1 MMGVRT
7 LDAATVQVIEN
18 NILELKK
25 QKELSNPDKPFMH
38 QCPFLVNK
46 RCSLYNFRGI
56 ICRSHGLA
64 FFSKEGKLLVP
75 ACVDL
80 GLNYSSVY
88 DFETQTISDEKYKQ
102 SGIKQE
108 PLAHNVGIH
117 YLTNNDYLQSIGLIK
132 GGSLENAVV
141 LDGDK
146 ILNPGGFRISN
157 ECVNHKVIDAIGDMY
172 TAGCQILG
180 SLKASKSGHYHNNEV
195 LKKLFSSPTNYEII

>member
-1 MMGVRT
+1 MVNIDDIRKYELYLQFLEKKLKSFFEEQAPYIYCKEGCSYCCEKGEYPFSEIEFAYLMMGVRA
-7 LDAATVQVIEN
+7 LDAEIVRVIEN
-18 NILELKK
+18 NIIELKK

-64 FFSKEGKLLVP
+64 FFSRKGKLMVP

-88 DFETQTISDEKYKQ
+88 DFDTGTISNEKYQK

-108 PLAHNVGIH
+108 PLAHNVGVH
-117 YLTNNDYLQSIGLIK
+117 YLTNNDFLKSIGLDFGEIK
-132 GGSLENAVV
+132 PMLYWFG
-141 LDGDK
+141 
-146 ILNPGGFRISN
+146 
-157 ECVNHKVIDAIGDMY
+157 
-172 TAGCQILG
+172 
-180 SLKASKSGHYHNNEV
+180 
-195 LKKLFSSPTNYEII
+195 

>member
-1 MMGVRT
+1 MVNIDDIRKYELYLQFLEKKLKSFFEEQAPYIYCKEGCSYCCEKGEYPFSEIEFAYLMMGVRT

-25 QKELSNPDKPFMH
+25 QKESANPDKPFMH

-64 FFSKEGKLLVP
+64 FFSRKGKLMVP

-88 DFETQTISDEKYKQ
+88 DFDNGTISNEKYQK

-108 PLAHNVGIH
+108 PLAHNVGVH
-117 YLTNNDYLQSIGLIK
+117 YLTNNDFLKSIGLDFGEIK
-132 GGSLENAVV
+132 PMLYWFG
-141 LDGDK
+141 
-146 ILNPGGFRISN
+146 
-157 ECVNHKVIDAIGDMY
+157 
-172 TAGCQILG
+172 
-180 SLKASKSGHYHNNEV
+180 
-195 LKKLFSSPTNYEII
+195 

>member
-1 MMGVRT
+1 MVNVEDIQKYELYLQFLDKKLKCFFEEQAPYIHCKEGCSFCCEKGEYPFSEIEFAYLMIGVRT
-7 LDAATVQVIEN
+7 LDAETVKLIEN
-18 NILELKK
+18 NILQIKK
-25 QKELSNPDKPFMH
+25 QKEKYKSDKPFMY
-38 QCPFLVNK
+38 QCPFLINK
-46 RCSLYNFRGI
+46 KCSLYNFRGI

-117 YLTNNDYLQSIGLIK
+117 YLTNNDYLQSIGLDFGEIK
-132 GGSLENAVV
+132 PM
-141 LDGDK
+141 LDW
-146 ILNPGGFRISN
+146 IP
-157 ECVNHKVIDAIGDMY
+157 
-172 TAGCQILG
+172 
-180 SLKASKSGHYHNNEV
+180 
-195 LKKLFSSPTNYEII
+195 